1 MTEKTK
7 PKLEVIGD
15 EIGGE
20 KERWDSLDSLRLDQD
35 YIEQTG
41 IKKEIS
47 IIRVKKPHRQEFV
60 RVHRE
65 WCLETMVFIDQD
77 ERSHYIV
84 NPSLYG
90 LLEGELVPKVLYP
103 YINIKRVLKL
113 WPIRLPD
120 AEGKLDDWNRSA
132 LEAAKLAQEKWVR
145 VASNRPLGA
154 YEVFFPLSDAHV
166 PSPEWPDIDF
176 QTIVD
181 VAFKDLRIDDET
193 HPIIK
198 GLGLTHGLRLGE

>member
-1 MTEKTK
+1 MTDTTK
-7 PKLEVIGD
+7 PKLEV
-15 EIGGE
+15 IGGE
-20 KERWDSLDSLRLDQD
+20 KERWDSLEGLRLDQD

-47 IIRVKKPHRQEFV
+47 IIRARKPHRQEFI
-60 RVHRE
+60 RTHPE
-65 WCLETMVFIDQD
+65 WCLETMMFIDQD
-77 ERSHYIV
+77 ERSHYLV
-84 NPSLYG
+84 NPALYG

-103 YINIKRVLKL
+103 YISTRRVLKL

-132 LEAAKLAQEKWVR
+132 LEAAKLAKEKWVR
-145 VASNRPLGA
+145 VASNRALGA
-154 YEVFFPLSDAHV
+154 YEVFFPLGTVDG
-166 PSPEWPDIDF
+166 PEWPGIDL
-176 QTIVD
+176 QTIID

-193 HPIIK
+193 HPLIK

>member
-1 MTEKTK
+1 MTDSK
-7 PKLEVIGD
+7 PRLEVIG
-15 EIGGE
+15 GE
-20 KERWDSLDSLRLDQD
+20 QERWDSLDSLRLDQD

-47 IIRVKKPHRQEFV
+47 IIRVKKPHRQEFI
-60 RVHRE
+60 RVHPE
-65 WCLETMVFIDQD
+65 WSLETMVFVDQD

-90 LLEGELVPKVLYP
+90 LLEGELIPKVLYP

-132 LEAAKLAQEKWVR
+132 LEAAKLAKEKWVR

-154 YEVFFPLSDAHV
+154 YEIFFPLGSVDG
-166 PSPEWPDIDF
+166 PEWPDIDL

-181 VAFKDLRIDDET
+181 IAFKDLRIDDDT

-198 GLGLTHGLRLGE
+198 SLGLTHGLVLGE

>member
-1 MTEKTK
+1 MTEKSK
-7 PKLEVIGD
+7 PKLEV
-15 EIGGE
+15 IGGE
-20 KERWDSLDSLRLDQD
+20 KERWDSLENLRLDQD
-35 YIEQTG
+35 YIEAVG

-47 IIRVKKPHRQEFV
+47 IIRVKKPHRQEFI
-60 RVHRE
+60 RVHPD
-65 WCLETMVFIDQD
+65 WSLETMMFLDQD

-84 NPSLYG
+84 NPALYG
-90 LLEGELVPKVLYP
+90 LLEGELVPKVLLV

-132 LEAAKLAQEKWVR
+132 LKAAELAREKWVR

-154 YEVFFPLSDAHV
+154 YEIFFPLGQVED
-166 PSPEWPDIDF
+166 PEWPSIDF
-176 QTIVD
+176 QTIID
-181 VAFKDLRIDDET
+181 VAFKDSRIDDET
-193 HPIIK
+193 HPVIK